1 MSEINFTPQPNPQP
15 WVIPPP
21 EGLPYVSVTASKR
34 VRDALP
40 IPTACPYCQ
49 GKVILVN
56 NETIYGRSVGD
67 WPFLYACAGS
77 CEAHVGVHA
86 DTAIPLGT
94 LANKELRA
102 ARQCAKQSFHA
113 MMYKCGISRPDAYKW
128 LSLAMGIP
136 LPQTHY
142 GWWGLERVK
151 QAHTL
156 TEAKLA
162 YATKKL

>member
-1 MSEINFTPQPNPQP
+1 MPDINFTPLPNPQP

-21 EGLPYVSVTASKR
+21 EGLPYVSVTAIKR

-49 GKVILVN
+49 GKVVLVN

-113 MMYKCGISRPDAYKW
+113 MMLARRMVRTNAYKW
-128 LSLAMGIP
+128 LADKLGLP
-136 LPQTHY
+136 LQQTHY
-142 GWWGLERVK
+142 GWMDLPTVQR
-151 QAHTL
+151 AHL
-156 TEAKLA
+156 ITEAELNRK
-162 YATKKL
+162 TV